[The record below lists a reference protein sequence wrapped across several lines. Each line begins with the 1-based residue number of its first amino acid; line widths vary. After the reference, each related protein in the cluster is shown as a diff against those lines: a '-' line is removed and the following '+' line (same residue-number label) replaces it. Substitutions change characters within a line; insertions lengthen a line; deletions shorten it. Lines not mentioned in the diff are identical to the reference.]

1 MLIFLIYSVM
11 SICFPDNL
19 DDILIN
25 LDTFKFDETA
35 LNSSPRLET
44 PFEPP
49 LLFAED
55 HMPSFSLEPAYQ
67 SQQAYAVTASSN
79 GPDFNTS
86 AHDEQDLLNCCSP
99 EVATGQS
106 ATVARNTGSKEEILY
121 EFELKENGELVSNS
135 NTSNTYDLHQTTQFQ
150 EVLTDDKN
158 LSTASV
164 PTDRASSP
172 LTVQWND
179 VGEEKLSSMLSV
191 LVTQTP
197 EHCKYSERN
206 ELHHIKSQGK
216 FSFNALL
223 KG

>member
-1 MLIFLIYSVM
+1 MRT
-11 SICFPDNL
+11 CFPDNL
-19 DDILIN
+19 DILIN
-25 LDTFKFDETA
+25 LDTFKVDETA

-44 PFEPP
+44 PFPH

-67 SQQAYAVTASSN
+67 SQQAYAATASSN

-121 EFELKENGELVSNS
+121 EFELKENEGLVPN
-135 NTSNTYDLHQTTQFQ
+135 SNTYDLYQTTQFQ
-150 EVLTDDKN
+150 EMLTDDKN
-158 LSTASV
+158 LFTATV
-164 PTDRASSP
+164 PTDKASSP

-179 VGEEKLSSMLSV
+179 VGEEKLSSMLSL